1 MKILKI
7 VLLVVFCMFVSIMI
21 SSTVSGLEGFSNIQT
36 ISISP
41 SADGTLTDY
50 QISFDISYEP
60 EMQTGFDDIRFTDK
74 DGILL
79 PYWIEEKINSS
90 SAKVW
95 VKVPEINGINGAT
108 VKMYYGNSTAVSKS
122 DGEEVFEFFDDF
134 SSSLDTDKWTTA
146 YNTPD
151 GGSYDVGTEDG
162 KLEVSARGPSYA
174 VQADAYAKTKDSF
187 NFESTLLEIEY
198 SADQVIS
205 SGEGA
210 WWYSGFIFSND
221 TTMHPKYCGGHYV
234 PDNGIAIRQPLD
246 GYGSTGAAINV
257 NSYVDSLSTSI
268 YHTTDNPGS
277 HKFNL
282 IMDKE
287 NVTLYVDD
295 VMVAENVE
303 HNLVDYDSYI
313 YFLRS
318 SDQYIWNTQK
328 WDYVIVRQHAF
339 NEPTYIIAEESTV
352 PTSLMPTDMD
362 TYMQWYW
369 DAVTDADSYN
379 VSLSDGWHNG
389 TVSNTINDTSVS
401 AHGISTIEVFGYN
414 ETYDVLSSGISSYKI
429 LENNPITIT
438 NISSLVEVMESKVV
452 NVDINFTDVDNDT
465 ATFGCNRTDLFTD
478 FNTSTG
484 IGSWT
489 SVYGID
495 GIYTVLFNVTDGY
508 GSIDS
513 EIMTIIVA
521 DAPYPGIPTNI
532 QNTTGNFNI
541 TWTWDANVAGEAA
554 LTDSYNISV
563 YDAWTNKT
571 IWTNETTESSLFMEA
586 PDIIP
591 HVNYNISVYAINNT
605 YGTMSTALESTTMLD
620 NNPVVINNNE
630 TVINLYEDNTIEIS
644 LDAYDN
650 DIDYPEEE
658 RFANPSFDEGTAY
671 WLKNAASL
679 PFSVTSGTA
688 FLYGAVDK
696 SGEIY
701 QNIDLTDVDE
711 IIVDLDGRTRCYYQ
725 KWGGHFE
732 YDAGDRDLYYETAS
746 NPDASPQ
753 YFDVSDL
760 SGIQKFRI
768 YTKHCNVYISSVSAI
783 AHPHYDN
790 LTYSCNRTDLF
801 TDFNTSSGKG
811 VWDAEFGDAGTYDVE
826 FTVSDEYGSIDS
838 YIVTY
843 NVDEMDVLPAT
854 NLQNTTGNFW
864 INWTWTPSDDCTDA
878 YDILVKDTWY
888 NDTKTNYLNLSS
900 QFIVPHNEFNIS
912 VFAKNSSSGRLAPTS
927 LDGATTLDNNPVS
940 ITNTNNS
947 VEALDVDIIEVSI
960 NVFDPDNDEYPREER
975 FANPYFDEGKSNWT
989 LGGSLP
995 YSVTNGVAY
1004 LDGTVDKSGEIYQY
1018 VDLTNVNEIMVDL
1031 NPGTYCYYQQWGGH
1045 IEYDAGD
1052 KDLYYTTESY
1062 PDTSPRYFDVSDLT
1076 GLQKFRIYTKHSD
1089 VYVTTI
1095 SALTD
1100 RTFDDITFSCNRT
1113 DLFTDFHTSTGIG
1126 TWNTDCCGAGNYT
1139 IEFTADDGYGS
1150 TDSYIVTYEIQEMAV
1165 ATPTNLQNTT
1175 GNFYANWAWD
1185 AGDIYTD
1192 AYNVLV
1198 NDVWYN
1204 DTPTNYINLTAPEIA
1219 PHTEYNI
1226 SVFGMNSSSGRL
1238 SLESLNGS
1246 TMLENNPVTIA
1257 DVPILYGDLGWVT
1270 ETDTVTVNANFTDID
1285 EDFVAF
1291 SCNRTDLF
1299 TVFDNSTGEYTWNT
1313 EVGDVGTYYIEFTVD
1328 DGYGSTDSAIME
1340 VVVADAPYPDTA
1352 TNLNY
1357 TTRVFGIDW
1366 DWDDAVG
1373 ADSYNV
1379 YVDGE
1384 WYNGTATSDFSYVAT
1399 TQLNVAKPHSSTD
1412 VEIYSYNET
1421 YGTLSEIPLTGTAIM
1436 PNNDISITIVDDVVE
1451 LNDLQNVSVAVTY
1464 ADPDNDDYP
1473 GLNHFSD
1480 PTVSSGTT
1488 DGWSKSG
1495 IGTLSVSSGHLRL
1508 NSLSIY
1514 DGVVYASQSINL
1526 TDVDTLSMRHIYSTV
1541 WSSGDG
1547 GWFKLDGSNFA
1558 SFHTDNSNRVINK
1571 DVSGYTGMH
1580 TVQIAALGGYIDA
1593 DDFYAI
1599 KNAPDYDT
1607 ITYGCNR
1614 TDLIPDFDTSTGTGT
1629 FNGTIAEAG
1638 VYPVEFTVDDGYG
1651 STDSYVITYKVS
1663 ASHSVTITDV
1673 PTTITVIETESVTID
1688 ANASDLD
1695 NNTFTFSCNRTDLFS
1710 NFNLSDGTG
1719 TWNTNLGDAGTY
1731 YIGFGVDDNAGYT
1744 NKTTLEVIVEEAPKP
1759 DAPTNLTATDMH
1771 TYMQWDWTGSDEI
1784 DSYNVSLSDGWHNG
1798 TTNTIN
1804 DSSISAHG
1812 NSTISVCGYNA
1823 TYGLLS
1829 APVSNYQ
1836 VLANNPV
1843 TISGLTSSTD
1853 AIQLE
1858 KINVDVN
1865 CTDLDND
1872 IVTFSCNRTDLFTDF
1887 NTTTGMGTWNTQVD
1901 DYGSYVVEF
1910 TVNDGYGSTDSQVVE
1925 FTIKTATPPDA
1936 PTDLNYT
1943 KGNFYINLDWNASN
1957 INGSF
1962 TDSYNISI
1970 NGVWTNGTTL
1980 SEFSMTYPDV
1990 IPHTYYNIGIYSY
2003 NTTNNKLSTTSA
2015 DISVIL
2021 DNNAPTITNAE
2032 SLVNATELDTLGIN
2046 LISSD
2051 ADNEIPPIDKVTNGG
2066 FTDGTTGWT
2075 NSGLDSFRT
2084 EINVMSSSRLA
2095 VIADTGTGYA
2105 YQDVDLTDI
2114 DTLQWTL
2121 EYFTSWGAGQTAR
2134 VMIDDT
2140 TIWYTTSQMT
2150 STNGQY
2156 TVTRDVSG
2164 YTGVHRIKLGVS
2176 VGYWYV
2182 DNVIASSAPKFDNMT
2197 YSCNRTDLF
2206 TDFNTSTGAGT
2217 WNTGINDAGTYDVEF
2232 SVDDGYGG
2240 TDSYVVT
2247 YNISDYIVDL
2257 PNGTTDS
2264 NISVSFLEPGDY
2276 SMVQAGDSID
2286 FILEARDNT
2295 TKFNLDGF
2303 SGYVELEGPGNVSE
2317 QFFLSNVNGNLSG
2330 EYFVE
2335 ESDPDGVWYATA
2347 TVYNSTLVFNESV
2360 IFFKTGSYIIQSYA
2374 ESSAYITGQD
2384 INFTAIAFSADNFS
2398 QYVSVDDLNMSLE
2411 LYPYN
2416 NSTSA
2421 FGPVGMQYDP
2431 DSHEFGYT
2439 VNSGSIGQGIYTAI
2453 ITGNDGN
2460 GNIENAS
2467 MQIGVSDD
2475 FTVNVDVDSKYHD
2488 RAETVGIY
2496 GSAEYLD
2503 GTPMVN
2509 TSVSLLL
2516 DVDGFQRSYTVITN
2530 EAGNFTYDFEP
2541 LSNEAGTYLLDAY
2554 VTNNGIG
2561 RSANTDFVI
2570 YGLRLSPISSTVDMC
2585 ENSTHGIQLELS
2597 NLGDT
2602 TLTGLF
2608 INLTDTDPADNVA
2621 LVLNGSLPSEL
2632 TPDES
2637 VPIWLNIE
2645 AGSLVTEN
2653 STFEVHIFSNQTEC
2667 TANLTVN
2674 LFSDTPVL
2682 ECQPENIE
2690 AGLNKNQTATKTM
2703 TLYNSGYGNLENV
2716 TLQYS
2721 GSQWFTITTD
2731 THLGNIPSGENFS
2744 FDINLNSYNVGLGTY
2759 NDTVRVISDNHD
2771 DVQIDLT
2778 LYVTNLPSGSVNFNV
2793 SDSIGRQIPDANIIL
2808 LNEETYDDYY
2818 GSTNSSGNA
2827 LFTNLT
2833 VGTYLYDISSE
2844 GTNTLP
2850 QRGYLEVEPSPV
2862 ADEVNINLMMQLG
2875 DYQSTLTPV
2884 NIEDMYQVTL
2894 NGTFETDVPVPIIT
2908 ASPPYLVYSLEPGDE
2923 MSGHFKVTNYGLIS
2937 AYDVSISAV
2946 SDEGMTIELLV
2957 DNIDNLEARS
2967 SVEIPFKIK
2976 INDSGIKD
2984 VKLKGQFDITS
2995 IYVHYVN
3002 DKKVASYVGTQVP
3015 VYVRIIDD
3023 VNLKINP
3030 QVIWIN
3036 SVTDTTNLT
3045 NHLPVTYELCE
3056 DVLTAQN
3063 LETDNNIILSPVFG
3077 TSLKIGTGIGT
3088 DSIEDIVKGLWI
3100 PDGVSAWGGQFDP
3113 YVIEPSSTATLDLN
3127 KISMD
3132 FEILPTSFNLFTVA
3146 GEGGIL
3152 GFSYGKVDLNVSQND
3167 VDNTIPMYYYTERAW
3182 IPIVVTST
3190 GYPQSLNDSYII
3202 KQIFSGAKDIVS
3214 TVGGIPHA
3222 IISIIED
3229 SGNDDNNDGS
3239 SSSDYSR
3246 TSGTSYIPPD
3256 DIEWITI
3263 PSTLLIEEPFSIMNE
3278 TAHVKVKITIPQYVF
3293 MEREAFFFDA
3303 AVTNKDFNDEWE
3315 DVSLDLNIRQNGT
3328 IVNDMFFVKTP
3339 ALSGINAINGSGVLS
3354 PSSSATAKWLII
3366 PNTGTGG
3373 MDTEGENYT
3382 ISTTISYSINGEA
3395 YEMEME
3401 SFKFTVL
3408 PSPEMVL
3415 NYYIP
3420 ANVEANEPFK
3430 LMVNAT
3436 NDGYGTANQ
3445 FSIKTGQPSIY
3456 ENFSGLLIDF
3466 KIIGSRLQ
3474 GEPRSNSL
3482 LIDFGDIDPGESKI
3496 ATWDMVTTLDG
3507 EFTEFTGEYT
3517 HDAELGGVAT
3527 SLIREINTY
3536 IIQGSVDGM
3545 EESYDYIVTSK
3556 LNEEQYTLIDSS
3568 SGISRSVKNTNYT
3581 LVGNNTSSA
3590 SLNVSLDT
3598 YANEWMIASIDDPFS
3613 NEVQIEKVVRIL
3625 DHSELPVQNSWLS
3638 GGKIFLLDYSNGSI
3652 DGNYTVKFEQ
3662 ADLQANFSANTTS
3675 GFEPLSVQFT
3685 DLSTDAETWAWDFGD
3700 GFNVSG
3706 TPAPTHVYVDNGVYN
3721 VTLTVTDE
3729 DGEIETD
3736 TLKIT
3741 VNNVA
3746 PVCDA
3751 GSNQLADEGD
3761 VVSFF
3766 GNYSD
3771 NGTADTHT
3779 IVWDFGDGFN
3789 VSDVLV
3795 PTHVYADNGVYNV
3808 TLIVIDDD
3816 GGIGTDTL
3824 EVTVNNVAPVCVAGS
3839 DQLVNEGDIVSF
3851 LGNYSDSGTFD
3862 THTIVWDFGDGSNSS
3877 DTLTPEHVYSD
3888 DGTYNVTLAV
3898 IDDDGGIGTDTLEV
3912 IVLSSGER
3920 IVTVNLQDSL
3930 GLPLTGGIVTY
3941 YDGGWQE
3948 FGTTDEYGK
3957 VSKQLPVGNYN
3968 FRTFYNH
3975 ASNTKYQNIGTNSTV
3990 IFSTVDASVE
4000 LRDSSGYLLDNGSVQ
4015 YYSGGWYDFGTFVN
4029 GSSHME
4035 LLPNNYNFR
4044 MNYGHASNTKYQNIG
4059 TNSTVIFSTV
4069 DASVELRDSS
4079 GYLLDNGSV
4088 QYYSGGW
4095 YDFGTFV
4102 NGSSHM
4108 ELLPNNYNF
4117 RMNYDYASNTKY
4129 QNIGTNSTV
4138 IFSTVD
4144 ASVELRDSS
4153 GCLLDNGSVQY
4164 YSGGWYDFGTF
4175 VNGSSHMELLP
4186 NNYNFRT
4193 FYNHASNTRY
4203 QNIGTNSTVVFSTV
4217 DATVELRNSSG
4228 NLLNNGSVQY
4238 YSGGWYD
4245 LGTFVNGSSHM
4256 ELLPNN
4262 YNFRMN
4268 YDHASNTRYQDI
4280 GTNSTVV
4287 FSTVDTT
4294 VELRDSN
4301 GNLLNNGSVQYYS
4314 GGWYDFGT
4322 FVNGISHMELLPNN
4336 YNFRMNYG
4344 HASNTMYQ
4352 DIGTNSTVVF
4362 LTGKIISDSGTCTQY
4377 YSGGWQVFTNGM
4389 ELLSGSYNFRF
4400 NDGTSDGYY
4409 SIEAGTVNTIY

>member
-1 MKILKI
+1 LKI
-7 VLLVVFCMFVSIMI
+7 IKIALLVVFCTFVSIML
-21 SSTVSGLEGFSNIQT
+21 SSTVSGLEGFSNTKT
-36 ISISP
+36 INICP
-41 SADGTLTDY
+41 STDGSLIDY
-50 QISFDISYEP
+50 QMSFDIGYES
-60 EMQTGFDDIRFTDK
+60 EMQSDFDDLRFTDEN
-74 DGILL
+74 GILL
-79 PYWIEEKINSS
+79 PYWIESKTNSS
-90 SAKVW
+90 ETKVWVKIPVIDRTNGATVRMYYGNSTVSSESNGGSTFISFEDFEDSEGLEYFVESGESIIDGYMQVSSNNGNVYYNSADTYEIPYTIEFDAANWVTSWGHASVVPLQSNNYRLSLSNTRGSSTKDELCEYYSGTSHTLYDTLPYNDDTWYHWEMKIGSDNTVTVKRNGVVLHNSTNFSRDVDNIGNASFQLLVSGWSGGTGYIQVDNILVRQYEVNEPSYVVSSNELNIFDPSGFTNNKTITISPSSNGTLTDYQMSFDIDYEQEMQSDFDDMRFTNENGILIPYWIESMTNSSEAKVW
-95 VKVPEINGINGAT
+95 VKVPEIDRTEGAT
-108 VKMYYGNSTAVSKS
+108 VKMYYGNSAAVSKS

-134 SSSLDTDKWTTA
+134 SSSLDTDKWATV
-146 YNTPD
+146 YNTPN
-151 GGSYDVGTEDG
+151 GGNCNIATENG
-162 KLEVSARGPSYA
+162 KLKVSVQGPAYA
-174 VQADAYAKTKDSF
+174 VQAEAYVKTQSSF
-187 NFESTLLEIEY
+187 NYENTPLEIEF
-198 SADQVIS
+198 SANQVIS
-205 SGEGA
+205 SGEGV
-210 WWYSGFIFSND
+210 WWKSGFILSND
-221 TTMHPKYCGGHYV
+221 TTMPNKRSGGSYT
-234 PDNGIAIRQPLD
+234 PDNGISIRQPQD
-246 GYGSTGAAINV
+246 GYRSEGTAIIAQ
-257 NSYVDSLSTSI
+257 SYVGNSPIPIYYTS
-268 YHTTDNPGS
+268 HDPGS

-295 VMVAENVE
+295 VIVAENVK
-303 HNLVDYDSYI
+303 HNLTEYDSYI

-328 WDYVIVRQHAF
+328 WDYIIVRQRA
-339 NEPTYIIAEESTV
+339 NDEPTYIIAEESTV
-352 PTSLMPTDMD
+352 PTSLIAIDMD

-389 TVSNTINDTSVS
+389 TVSNTINDTSIS
-401 AHGISTIEVFGYN
+401 AHGNSTITVFAYN
-414 ETYDVLSSGISSYKI
+414 TTYGLLSEGASSYQV
-429 LENNPITIT
+429 LENNVIAI
-438 NISSLVEVMESKVV
+438 
-452 NVDINFTDVDNDT
+452 TDVDNAEVMETETVNIDTNFTDIDADTATFSCNRTDLFTDFDIATGTGSWVTSRGDAGAHEILVGVSDGYGSSDVAVFTVTVNAAPVPDVPTNLQNTTGNFYVNWIWAGGENTDSYNVNLNDIWYNGTTSTTINDTDMPPHSTSSIKVYGFNETYGLLSGALSGSISLPNNPVTISGISDASIIAGQIINVDANFTDIDNYIGDNAASNWDFELGGTVDYGGITDWTNFNCYNSKIEVAGGGHRGYINDMYNGAPGGVYQDVDLTCIDTIELDMYYLNGVISGVNVDKRYFQIAVDGTVLSQYHNIKTSGDAIHMVGDVSGYEGIHRVQIQSKYCYVRFDDLTLIPQYDT

-478 FNTSTG
+478 FDTETG
-484 IGSWT
+484 EGTWD
-489 SVYGID
+489 SVAGQSGTYS
-495 GIYTVLFNVTDGY
+495 VEFNVTDGF
-508 GSIDS
+508 GSADS
-513 EIMTIIVA
+513 CVATYIV
-521 DAPYPGIPTNI
+521 DAYDLAEPTNLI
-532 QNTTGNFNI
+532 NDATGNFYSYWSWIGN
-541 TWTWDANVAGEAA
+541 DE
-554 LTDSYNISV
+554 LDSYNVSLNDVWYNGTIDTFINHTNMMPHSTSNIVV
-563 YDAWTNKT
+563 YG
-571 IWTNETTESSLFMEA
+571 
-586 PDIIP
+586 
-591 HVNYNISVYAINNT
+591 YNAT
-605 YGTMSTALESTTMLD
+605 YDLYSDPLTGNITLS
-620 NNPVVINNNE
+620 NNPVTLMDVEGKNTTAGKTVNIN
-630 TVINLYEDNTIEIS
+630 
-644 LDAYDN
+644 
-650 DIDYPEEE
+650 
-658 RFANPSFDEGTAY
+658 ANA
-671 WLKNAASL
+671 
-679 PFSVTSGTA
+679 
-688 FLYGAVDK
+688 
-696 SGEIY
+696 
-701 QNIDLTDVDE
+701 TDVDNIEGENPLANWHFTDGGTSDFGGIDDWIEDSNIYNSKIDSGTVGYFDYKTNNVYGTVRQTMDMTDIDE
-711 IIVDLDGRTRCYYQ
+711 IEVYITQQWGSTGTLASEYRRQQIWIDNSSHVVYDSNAIGYGYTAHIDVSGYEGEHDFIFAVRNSGMRVDYVEAIP
-725 KWGGHFE
+725 H
-732 YDAGDRDLYYETAS
+732 YET
-746 NPDASPQ
+746 
-753 YFDVSDL
+753 
-760 SGIQKFRI
+760 
-768 YTKHCNVYISSVSAI
+768 
-783 AHPHYDN
+783 
-790 LTYSCNRTDLF
+790 LTFGCNRTDLF
-801 TDFNTSSGKG
+801 TDFDT
-811 VWDAEFGDAGTYDVE
+811 E
-826 FTVSDEYGSIDS
+826 
-838 YIVTY
+838 
-843 NVDEMDVLPAT
+843 
-854 NLQNTTGNFW
+854 TGEG
-864 INWTWTPSDDCTDA
+864 TWTTSIGDD
-878 YDILVKDTWY
+878 
-888 NDTKTNYLNLSS
+888 
-900 QFIVPHNEFNIS
+900 
-912 VFAKNSSSGRLAPTS
+912 
-927 LDGATTLDNNPVS
+927 
-940 ITNTNNS
+940 
-947 VEALDVDIIEVSI
+947 
-960 NVFDPDNDEYPREER
+960 
-975 FANPYFDEGKSNWT
+975 
-989 LGGSLP
+989 
-995 YSVTNGVAY
+995 
-1004 LDGTVDKSGEIYQY
+1004 
-1018 VDLTNVNEIMVDL
+1018 
-1031 NPGTYCYYQQWGGH
+1031 
-1045 IEYDAGD
+1045 
-1052 KDLYYTTESY
+1052 
-1062 PDTSPRYFDVSDLT
+1062 
-1076 GLQKFRIYTKHSD
+1076 
-1089 VYVTTI
+1089 
-1095 SALTD
+1095 
-1100 RTFDDITFSCNRT
+1100 
-1113 DLFTDFHTSTGIG
+1113 
-1126 TWNTDCCGAGNYT
+1126 
-1139 IEFTADDGYGS
+1139 
-1150 TDSYIVTYEIQEMAV
+1150 
-1165 ATPTNLQNTT
+1165 
-1175 GNFYANWAWD
+1175 
-1185 AGDIYTD
+1185 
-1192 AYNVLV
+1192 
-1198 NDVWYN
+1198 
-1204 DTPTNYINLTAPEIA
+1204 
-1219 PHTEYNI
+1219 
-1226 SVFGMNSSSGRL
+1226 
-1238 SLESLNGS
+1238 
-1246 TMLENNPVTIA
+1246 
-1257 DVPILYGDLGWVT
+1257 
-1270 ETDTVTVNANFTDID
+1270 
-1285 EDFVAF
+1285 
-1291 SCNRTDLF
+1291 
-1299 TVFDNSTGEYTWNT
+1299 
-1313 EVGDVGTYYIEFTVD
+1313 GTYYIDFNV
-1328 DGYGSTDSAIME
+1328 TDS
-1340 VVVADAPYPDTA
+1340 
-1352 TNLNY
+1352 
-1357 TTRVFGIDW
+1357 
-1366 DWDDAVG
+1366 
-1373 ADSYNV
+1373 
-1379 YVDGE
+1379 
-1384 WYNGTATSDFSYVAT
+1384 
-1399 TQLNVAKPHSSTD
+1399 
-1412 VEIYSYNET
+1412 
-1421 YGTLSEIPLTGTAIM
+1421 
-1436 PNNDISITIVDDVVE
+1436 
-1451 LNDLQNVSVAVTY
+1451 
-1464 ADPDNDDYP
+1464 
-1473 GLNHFSD
+1473 
-1480 PTVSSGTT
+1480 
-1488 DGWSKSG
+1488 
-1495 IGTLSVSSGHLRL
+1495 
-1508 NSLSIY
+1508 
-1514 DGVVYASQSINL
+1514 
-1526 TDVDTLSMRHIYSTV
+1526 
-1541 WSSGDG
+1541 
-1547 GWFKLDGSNFA
+1547 
-1558 SFHTDNSNRVINK
+1558 
-1571 DVSGYTGMH
+1571 
-1580 TVQIAALGGYIDA
+1580 
-1593 DDFYAI
+1593 
-1599 KNAPDYDT
+1599 
-1607 ITYGCNR
+1607 
-1614 TDLIPDFDTSTGTGT
+1614 
-1629 FNGTIAEAG
+1629 
-1638 VYPVEFTVDDGYG
+1638 YG
-1651 STDSYVITYKVS
+1651 STDSYVATFI
-1663 ASHSVTITDV
+1663 
-1673 PTTITVIETESVTID
+1673 ID
-1688 ANASDLD
+1688 EII
-1695 NNTFTFSCNRTDLFS
+1695 F
-1710 NFNLSDGTG
+1710 
-1719 TWNTNLGDAGTY
+1719 
-1731 YIGFGVDDNAGYT
+1731 
-1744 NKTTLEVIVEEAPKP
+1744 E
-1759 DAPTNLTATDMH
+1759 APTNLTSTKGNF
-1771 TYMQWDWTGSDEI
+1771 YVDWSWNAVTNA
-1784 DSYNVSLSDGWHNG
+1784 DSYNVSLSDGWHNS

-1804 DSSISAHG
+1804 DSNISAHG
-1812 NSTISVCGYNA
+1812 NSTISVYGYNA

-1829 APVSNYQ
+1829 SPISSYQ
-1836 VLANNPV
+1836 VLENNPV
-1843 TISGLTSSTD
+1843 TISGLTSPVNV
-1853 AIQLE
+1853 IQLE
-1858 KINVDVN
+1858 TINVDVN
-1865 CTDLDND
+1865 YTDLDND

-1887 NTTTGMGTWNTQVD
+1887 NTSTGVGTWNTQAS
-1901 DYGSYVVEF
+1901 DYGTYEVEF
-1910 TVNDGYGSTDSQVVE
+1910 TVDDGYDSIDSMIILFNVNTAQVAGFIVNVTSGTVPLSVQFTDTSTNNPANWFWDFGDNSTSAEQNPVHVYSDVGNFTVTLTTFGANGNASVTKSDYIMAINESSGPNNSSSSVRTIFISNSGSDGALTGFQYTLDDRTLPDNATGYEYLHYYYDLDFTQEIPQYRDETDNSVVTLKLNLNDGDTVIYERAEAEEAVSSIFSVFDLIEGLDTGG
-1925 FTIKTATPPDA
+1925 TITASRTPEVGA
-1936 PTDLNYT
+1936 IAN
-1943 KGNFYINLDWNASN
+1943 
-1957 INGSF
+1957 
-1962 TDSYNISI
+1962 
-1970 NGVWTNGTTL
+1970 
-1980 SEFSMTYPDV
+1980 
-1990 IPHTYYNIGIYSY
+1990 
-2003 NTTNNKLSTTSA
+2003 
-2015 DISVIL
+2015 IL
-2021 DNNAPTITNAE
+2021 DNSTSTYAYYKNDYSTYIIRDFGKPVCMYKLRAAFGSVYAIQYIKVSNDGSTWTTLASWSSDVYRHSVTPWYDVNNSWRYVKLEKSGAGWHSYCVLNVLSRQDT
-2032 SLVNATELDTLGIN
+2032 VNAVSHFYEL
-2046 LISSD
+2046 
-2051 ADNEIPPIDKVTNGG
+2051 PP
-2066 FTDGTTGWT
+2066 
-2075 NSGLDSFRT
+2075 
-2084 EINVMSSSRLA
+2084 
-2095 VIADTGTGYA
+2095 
-2105 YQDVDLTDI
+2105 
-2114 DTLQWTL
+2114 
-2121 EYFTSWGAGQTAR
+2121 
-2134 VMIDDT
+2134 
-2140 TIWYTTSQMT
+2140 
-2150 STNGQY
+2150 
-2156 TVTRDVSG
+2156 
-2164 YTGVHRIKLGVS
+2164 
-2176 VGYWYV
+2176 
-2182 DNVIASSAPKFDNMT
+2182 
-2197 YSCNRTDLF
+2197 
-2206 TDFNTSTGAGT
+2206 
-2217 WNTGINDAGTYDVEF
+2217 
-2232 SVDDGYGG
+2232 
-2240 TDSYVVT
+2240 
-2247 YNISDYIVDL
+2247 L
-2257 PNGTTDS
+2257 PNGTIDS

-2276 SMVQAGDSID
+2276 TMVQAGDSID
-2286 FILEARDNT
+2286 FILEARDNA

-2317 QFFLSNVNGNLSG
+2317 QVFLSNVNGNLSG
-2330 EYFVE
+2330 EYYVE

-2347 TVYNSTLVFNESV
+2347 TVYNSTFVINESL
-2360 IFFKTGSYIIQSYA
+2360 IFFKTGTYIIQSYA

-2398 QYVSVDDLNMSLE
+2398 QYLTVDDLNMSLE

-2421 FGPVGMQYDP
+2421 FGPAIMQYDS
-2431 DSHEFGYT
+2431 DSHEFEYT

-2453 ITGNDGN
+2453 ITGNDGS

-2467 MQIGVSDD
+2467 MQIGISDD
-2475 FTVNVDVDSKYHD
+2475 FNVTVDVDSKYHD
-2488 RAETVGIY
+2488 RAETVGIH

-2516 DVDGFQRSYTVITN
+2516 DVDGFQRSYTVTTN
-2530 EAGNFTYDFEP
+2530 ETGDFTYDFEP

-2554 VTNNGIG
+2554 VTNNGIA

-2570 YGLRLSPISSTVDMC
+2570 YGLRLSPSSPTVDMC

-2645 AGSLVTEN
+2645 AGSLITDN
-2653 STFEVHIFSNQTEC
+2653 STFDIHIFSSQTEC
-2667 TANLTVN
+2667 AANLTVN

-2682 ECQPENIE
+2682 ECQPGNIE
-2690 AGLNKNQTATKTM
+2690 VGLNKNQTATRTM

-2731 THLGNIPSGENFS
+2731 THLGDISSDANFS

-2771 DVQIDLT
+2771 DVQIGLT

-2808 LNEETYDDYY
+2808 LNEETYEDYY

-2833 VGTYLYDISSE
+2833 VGKYLYDISSE
-2844 GTNTLP
+2844 GTNTLS

-2884 NIEDMYQVTL
+2884 NIEDMYQVIL

-2908 ASPPYLVYSLEPGDE
+2908 ASPPSLVYSLEPGDE

-3015 VYVRIIDD
+3015 VYVKIIDD

-3045 NHLPVTYELCE
+3045 SHLPVTYELCE

-3077 TSLKIGTGIGT
+3077 TSLKFGTGIGT

-3293 MEREAFFFDA
+3293 MEREAFLFDA

-3315 DVSLDLNIRQNGT
+3315 NVSLDLNIRQNGT
-3328 IVNDMFFVKTP
+3328 VVNDMFFVKTP
-3339 ALSGINAINGSGVLS
+3339 TLSGINAINGSGVLS
-3354 PSSSATAKWLII
+3354 SSSSATAKWLII

-3373 MDTEGENYT
+3373 TNTEGENYT
-3382 ISTTISYSINGEA
+3382 ISTTISYSINGES

-3415 NYYIP
+3415 DYCIP
-3420 ANVEANEPFK
+3420 ANVEANESFK
-3430 LMVNAT
+3430 LMVVAT
-3436 NDGYGTANQ
+3436 NDGYGSANH
-3445 FSIKTGQPSIY
+3445 FSIETSQPFIY
-3456 ENFSGLLIDF
+3456 ENLSGLLIDF
-3466 KIIGSRLQ
+3466 KITGSQLQ
-3474 GEPRSNSL
+3474 GESRSNSL
-3482 LIDFGDIDPGESKI
+3482 TVDFGNILPGESKI

-3517 HDAELGGVAT
+3517 HDSELGGAAT

-3536 IIQGSVDGM
+3536 IIQSSVDGI

-3613 NEVQIEKVVRIL
+3613 NEVQIEKVVRTL

-3662 ADLQANFSANTTS
+3662 ADLQANFSASTTS

-3700 GFNVSG
+3700 GSNVSG

-3721 VTLTVTDE
+3721 VTLTVADE

-3736 TLKIT
+3736 NLKIT

-3761 VVSFF
+3761 VVLFF

-3771 NGTADTHT
+3771 NCTADTHT

-3795 PTHVYADNGVYNV
+3795 PTHVYADDGVYNV

-3824 EVTVNNVAPVCVAGS
+3824 EVTVNNVAPVCNAGF
-3839 DQLVNEGDIVSF
+3839 DQLVNEGDAVSF
-3851 LGNYSDSGTFD
+3851 SGNYSDNGTAD

-3912 IVLSSGER
+3912 IVLSSNER

-4044 MNYGHASNTKYQNIG
+4044 MNYDHASNTRYQNIG
-4059 TNSTVIFSTV
+4059 TNSTVVFSTV
-4069 DASVELRDSS
+4069 DATVELRNSS

-4117 RMNYDYASNTKY
+4117 RMNYGHASNTMY
-4129 QNIGTNSTV
+4129 QDIGINSTV
-4138 IFSTVD
+4138 VFSTVN
-4144 ASVELRDSS
+4144 ASVELRDSN
-4153 GCLLDNGSVQY
+4153 GNLLDNSSVHY
-4164 YSGGWYDFGTF
+4164 YSGGWYDFGT
-4175 VNGSSHMELLP
+4175 S
-4186 NNYNFRT
+4186 
-4193 FYNHASNTRY
+4193 
-4203 QNIGTNSTVVFSTV
+4203 
-4217 DATVELRNSSG
+4217 
-4228 NLLNNGSVQY
+4228 
-4238 YSGGWYD
+4238 
-4245 LGTFVNGSSHM
+4245 VNGSSHM

-4268 YDHASNTRYQDI
+4268 YQHASNTMYQDI
-4280 GTNSTVV
+4280 RTNSTVV

-4314 GGWYDFGT
+4314 GGWHDLGTLVNGSSHMELLPNNYNFRMNYGHASNTKYQDIGTNSTVVFSTVDTTVELRNSSGNLLNNDGVQYYSGGWYDLGT
-4322 FVNGISHMELLPNN
+4322 FANGSSHMELLPNN

-4400 NDGTSDGYY
+4400 NDGTSDRYY
-4409 SIEAGTVNTIY
+4409 SIESSTVNTIY